1 MLSTTMQQTMSSLE
15 IAKLTGKRHDHVM
28 RDIRLL
34 IGKLEDSPS
43 LGGEFVES
51 EYKAGNGKL
60 ECCYIMD
67 SEAALLVVTGY
78 DDVARAKVIARL
90 KLLEN
95 KQLEKEAQAKVRAD
109 MRLDFHP
116 MTEAVVVSREGK
128 TVESHHFSNECDLI
142 NRIVLG
148 ATAKQYRKM
157 FDIDETEPLRDL
169 LSTEQQK
176 AVLLLQRAN
185 TVYLLEGLDFQER
198 KIRLQALH
206 TKRSLK
212 PLLNEVIREA

>member
-1 MLSTTMQQTMSSLE
+1 VE

-28 RDIRLL
+28 RDIRL
-34 IGKLEDSPS
+34 IANRLEDSPN
-43 LGGEFVES
+43 LGGEIVES

-60 ECCYIMD
+60 EVCYQLD

-90 KLLEN
+90 KYLEQ
-95 KQLEKEAQAKVRAD
+95 KQLAKEEQAKVRAD

-116 MTEAVVVSREGK
+116 MTDAIVAAREGK
-128 TVESHHFSNECDLI
+128 TLESHHFSTECDLI

-157 FDIDETEPLRDL
+157 FDIDESEPLRDL
-169 LSTEQQK
+169 LSAEQQK
-176 AVLLLQRAN
+176 AVLLLRRAN

-198 KIRLQALH
+198 KLRLQALH
-206 TKRSLK
+206 TKCSANQLVAEVF
-212 PLLNEVIREA
+212 NEA